1 MPTKTPAKSAAK
13 PTDAVVRRKICR
25 LCDGKKLELVL
36 HLAPTPLADSYI
48 PKERITETQE
58 LYPLDL
64 YQCGECGFS
73 QVLDVVQPQVIY
85 FDYLYETK
93 TSLGLVDHFKGYAAD
108 VQRSIKP
115 AKGSLIVD
123 IGSNDGSLLGFFKAA
138 GMKVLGI
145 DPARE
150 IARRATEAGIE
161 TWAEL
166 FNTRLAERIRKE
178 RGAAAIVTVNN
189 LFANVDDLHDMT
201 NGIRTLL
208 ADDGVFVFESFYL
221 ADLMQNMV
229 FDFIYHEHISYFSV
243 APLQTFFKRHGMELI
258 DAQRVPTK
266 GGSLRYTAQLAGGP
280 RKASPAVAQLIKM
293 EKGLKIG
300 RPESFKKF
308 NTRIDAA
315 KKKLVDMLRELRTNG
330 KTIAGFGASAT
341 TTTMI
346 YHYGITDILDFI
358 ADDNPQ
364 RQNLFS
370 PGRHIPVLSPQAL
383 YDKKPDYVVILAW
396 RYVEPIVKKLE
407 NFRKQGGK
415 FIVPLPEVKVL

>member
-1 MPTKTPAKSAAK
+1 MPTKTDAQS
-13 PTDAVVRRKICR
+13 TDTVVRRKICR
-25 LCDGKKLELVL
+25 LCDGKKLERVL
-36 HLAPTPLADSYI
+36 HLAPTPLADSYV
-48 PKERITETQE
+48 PKDKLSEKQE

-64 YQCGECGFS
+64 YLCGDCGFS

-108 VQRSIKP
+108 AMKAIKP
-115 AKGSLIVD
+115 AQGSLVVD

-138 GMKVLGI
+138 GMKVLGV

-150 IARRATEAGIE
+150 IARRATEGGIE

-166 FNTRLAERIRKE
+166 FNTRLAGKIRAE
-178 RGAAAIVTVNN
+178 RGAASIVTVNN
-189 LFANVDDLHDMT
+189 LFANVDNLHDMT
-201 NGIRTLL
+201 EGIRALL
-208 ADDGVFVFESFYL
+208 AEDGVFVFESFYL
-221 ADLMQNMV
+221 ADLMKNMV

-243 APLQTFFKRHGMELI
+243 APLRAFFKKHGMELI
-258 DAQRVPTK
+258 DAQRVTTK

-280 RKASPAVAQLIKM
+280 RKVSPAVAELIKM
-293 EKGLKIG
+293 EEELKLG
-300 RPESFKKF
+300 RPDSFKEF

-315 KKKLVDMLRELRTNG
+315 KTKLVDMLRELRSQG

-346 YHYGITDILDFI
+346 YHYGITGMLDFI

-364 RQNLFS
+364 RQNLFC
-370 PGRHIPVLSPQAL
+370 PGSHIPVLSPQAL
-383 YDKKPDYVVILAW
+383 YDNKPDYLVILAW
-396 RYVEPIVKKLE
+396 RYVDPIMKNLGE
-407 NFRKQGGK
+407 FQRQGGK
-415 FIVPLPEVKVL
+415 VIVPLPEVKVL

>member
-1 MPTKTPAKSAAK
+1 MPTKTPAQSGAKAA
-13 PTDAVVRRKICR
+13 DAVVRREICR
-25 LCDGKKLELVL
+25 LCDSKKLSLVL

-48 PKERITETQE
+48 PKEKLFEPQE

-64 YQCGECGFS
+64 YLCGDCGFS

-93 TSLGLVDHFKGYAAD
+93 TSLGLVDHFKGYAAA
-108 VQRSIKP
+108 VLKSVKP
-115 AKGSLIVD
+115 KPGALIVD

-138 GMKVLGI
+138 GMKVLGV

-150 IARRATEAGIE
+150 IARRATEGGVE

-166 FNTRLAERIRKE
+166 FNNGLAAKIRAEK
-178 RGAAAIVTVNN
+178 GAASVVTVNN
-189 LFANVDDLHDMT
+189 LYANVDDLHDMT
-201 NGIRTLL
+201 NGIRSLL

-221 ADLMQNMV
+221 SDLMKNMV

-243 APLQTFFKRHGMELI
+243 APLQTFFKKHGMELI
-258 DAQRVPTK
+258 DAQRVSTK

-280 RKASPAVAQLIKM
+280 RKASPAVAALIAE
-293 EKGLKIG
+293 EKALKLGL
-300 RPESFKKF
+300 PDSFAAF
-308 NTRIDAA
+308 NARIDAA
-315 KKKLVDMLRELRTNG
+315 KKKLVDMLRDLRAQG
-330 KTIAGFGASAT
+330 KKIAGYGASAT

-346 YHYGITDILDFI
+346 YHYGITDMLDFI

-364 RQNLFS
+364 RQGLFS
-370 PGRHIPVLSPQAL
+370 PGRHIPVLAPQAL
-383 YDKKPDYVVILAW
+383 YDKKPDYVVVLAW
-396 RYVEPIVKKLE
+396 RYVEPIIKKLDV
-407 NFRKQGGK
+407 FRKQGGK